1 MDIFSKKTLLSA
13 INGGSVALGAPSEAA
28 TVKFQYATSIA
39 TAAAS
44 QTAGALTFAADSNGN
59 AAIYAQ
65 GTLVS
70 SKIQNVVAAAA
81 TGAKHGGKTITVTY
95 IGDAGSIQT
104 DTFNVI
110 DEAGLEAYFA
120 NSKTIALDSNNI
132 FEVKTDSTT
141 ILVDENNGLK
151 SGLKLVYVPA
161 SAASGDDPAVDAH
174 IALSN
179 NANTEL
185 YTIPVANIVGNG
197 ILDHSSYDKQKNEL
211 HLFFKTAQAGVFN
224 EVIIPVG
231 EILDINDIFI
241 NNDSSIYLTA
251 TADTSVMN
259 LGVLTVDPSL
269 AAADNTGL
277 ADALKVKQYVDSKTT
292 DLAVTGAGDNTY
304 INLAQ
309 DANDNKKLNASAF
322 VNDLVYA
329 AGTDD
334 SDPATLTG
342 SAGLVDGAQAG
353 TAISN
358 FVNQR
363 LTQKVAT
370 LDASI
375 DSTGTTFVEV
385 GVAEVDGKIT
395 NVKVTEHIGS
405 LSGTASAISGTA
417 GLIDG
422 AAAATAI
429 STYVE
434 GRLDASIQALDASIT
449 ADTTSHDI
457 SIYLEEVDGK
467 VTTVGVEHTAATVT
481 YTPAASGQPANLEGS
496 GSFVMAGDI
505 NAIKNYVDAVAGAL
519 DSSVEDTDNGKG
531 YVYVKTVQENG
542 GLSEQ
547 IVNVT
552 YGEITA
558 APGAITIDNNGIID
572 SSVLKEAVEGALTWT
587 ILS

>member
-1 MDIFSKKTLLSA
+1 
-13 INGGSVALGAPSEAA
+13 
-28 TVKFQYATSIA
+28 
-39 TAAAS
+39 
-44 QTAGALTFAADSNGN
+44 
-59 AAIYAQ
+59 
-65 GTLVS
+65 
-70 SKIQNVVAAAA
+70 
-81 TGAKHGGKTITVTY
+81 
-95 IGDAGSIQT
+95 
-104 DTFNVI
+104 
-110 DEAGLEAYFA
+110 
-120 NSKTIALDSNNI
+120 
-132 FEVKTDSTT
+132 
-141 ILVDENNGLK
+141 
-151 SGLKLVYVPA
+151 
-161 SAASGDDPAVDAH
+161 
-174 IALSN
+174 
-179 NANTEL
+179 
-185 YTIPVANIVGNG
+185 
-197 ILDHSSYDKQKNEL
+197 
-211 HLFFKTAQAGVFN
+211 
-224 EVIIPVG
+224 
-231 EILDINDIFI
+231 
-241 NNDSSIYLTA
+241 
-251 TADTSVMN
+251 MN

-277 ADALKVKQYVDSKTT
+277 ADAWKVKQYVDSKTT
-292 DLAVTGAGDNTY
+292 DLAVTGAGDSTY
-304 INLAQ
+304 INLEQ
-309 DANDNKKLNASAF
+309 DTTDNKKLNASAF

-342 SAGLVDGAQAG
+342 SEGLVDGAQAG

-363 LTQKVAT
+363 LTQKVST

-385 GVAEVDGKIT
+385 GVAEVDGKVT

-405 LSGTASAISGTA
+405 LTGTASAISGTT

-422 AAAATAI
+422 ASAATAI

-449 ADTTSHDI
+449 AETTGHDI

-481 YTPAASGQPANLEGS
+481 FTAAASGQPANLEGS
-496 GSFVMAGDI
+496 GSFVMASDI

-542 GLSEQ
+542 ALSEQ